1 MSLPSDVTPDIPPF
15 TRPPA
20 KTNRLNAQQVGLAAA
35 ALVAF
40 LGITY
45 IGPAI
50 TRLTRKPNLK
60 ERMQKRLQQTKRN
73 TDQARQS
80 ANKRMREFGGRTR
93 RWI

>member
-1 MSLPSDVTPDIPPF
+1 MSLPSDVTPDIPPPLRAPE
-15 TRPPA
+15 RP
-20 KTNRLNAQQVGLAAA
+20 NRLNGQQVGLAAA

-50 TRLTRKPNLK
+50 TRLTRKPPLRK
-60 ERMQKRLQQTKRN
+60 RVQQRLQQTKKEA
-73 TDQARQS
+73 DDARRRAS
-80 ANKRMREFGGRTR
+80 KRVRQLGGRAS